1 MINQERSIFITT
13 TTKPSRSTEVAPDF
27 DDVTIMPKLKSNRPF
42 GRPLHRNLLGKLR
55 SVKNNAVV
63 VAAKE
68 NSNYPLVESFHLA
81 WCDGGAPDRLQIGG
95 YICSSN
101 KNILVMY
108 SDLAEGS
115 NSVDAEINSVLR
127 VMALA
132 ADMGIR
138 KLIIHTDALAVVK
151 FMSGGVPYYKKD
163 GAEKTLSLSLNET
176 VEKRNYLLES
186 FDYLYVVKVERSLNE
201 LADALCKRMQSVPLR
216 LISMRIAEYGT
227 YWKAVNQGTVISR
240 SPAALNNLDILIPL
254 CNGTELNRLR
264 MILDGWSNTNFSKR
278 IVNATLMGFNP
289 ISNALAESSK
299 AERRVV
305 NLAQRLVPPTPV
317 YKAISTA
324 A

>member
-1 MINQERSIFITT
+1 MINQDKCSLMTSTNDLLEQTDTI
-13 TTKPSRSTEVAPDF
+13 PSF
-27 DDVTIMPKLKSNRPF
+27 DAVTLMPKLKSTRPF
-42 GRPLHRNLLGKLR
+42 SRPLHRNLLGKLR

-95 YICSSN
+95 YICSSK

-151 FMSGGVPYYKKD
+151 FMSGGIPYYKKD

-176 VEKRNYLLES
+176 VERRNYLLES

-216 LISMRIAEYGT
+216 LISMRIAEHGT
-227 YWKAVNQGTVISR
+227 YWKSVNQGTVISR
-240 SPAALNNLDILIPL
+240 SPAALNNLDTLIPL
-254 CNGTELNRLR
+254 CHGTELNRLR
-264 MILDGWSNTNFSKR
+264 MILDGWSNTNFAKR

-305 NLAQRLVPPTPV
+305 NLARRLVPPTPV
-317 YKAISTA
+317 YKALSTA